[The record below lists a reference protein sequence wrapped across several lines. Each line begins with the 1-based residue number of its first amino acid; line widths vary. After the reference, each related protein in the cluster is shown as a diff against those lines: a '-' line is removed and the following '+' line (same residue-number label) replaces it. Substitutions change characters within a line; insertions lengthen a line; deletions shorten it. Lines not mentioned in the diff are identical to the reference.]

1 MSCVLTKGRTE
12 PLCRDNVG
20 GIKYIYFFKFI
31 EYSDSQIEGTKGVEI
46 TAFPDTNLYRYE
58 PNSASFSETIGNDEN
73 GVKFEQ
79 SLTFG
84 LAKQDVLTTN
94 QLDLMQSIDLRY
106 IVQYNSGKLRMGG
119 VYNSSSITSYSIESG
134 GAKSSLNGYNITIG
148 GTEEYAA
155 PFISSLNIIS
165 SNSILLEDSFYLLL
179 EDTGKIILQ

>member
-1 MSCVLTKGRTE
+1 
-12 PLCRDNVG
+12 
-20 GIKYIYFFKFI
+20 
-31 EYSDSQIEGTKGVEI
+31 
-46 TAFPDTNLYRYE
+46 
-58 PNSASFSETIGNDEN
+58 
-73 GVKFEQ
+73 
-79 SLTFG
+79 
-84 LAKQDVLTTN
+84 
-94 QLDLMQSIDLRY
+94 MQSIDLRY